1 MSGRLRWAGAA
12 VVIGIV
18 AGAAAF
24 GRASAAQTSATS
36 TDVLPALLAEV
47 HGLRMA
53 MEHSAAIAPRV
64 QLTLARLNIEEQRIA
79 QLAGQLERA
88 RQELSN
94 RTTGQ
99 QRAAEALDETEKQL
113 LTTTDDKSRRALE
126 EQVRELKRMQKM
138 HGAEIETARARENEA
153 MQALTTEQSRWIE
166 LNARLD
172 ELERLLA
179 PMR

>member
-18 AGAAAF
+18 VGAAAF
-24 GRASAAQTSATS
+24 GRASAAQTPATS

-79 QLAGQLERA
+79 HLAGQLERA
-88 RQELSN
+88 RLELSN
-94 RTTGQ
+94 RTSAH
-99 QRAAEALDETEKQL
+99 QRTAEALDGREKQL
-113 LTTTDDKSRRALE
+113 LTVTDDKTRRMVE
-126 EQVRELKRMQKM
+126 EQVNDLKRTVKVQA
-138 HGAEIETARARENEA
+138 AETEAARARENEA
-153 MQALTTEQSRWIE
+153 IQALTTEQNRWIE

-172 ELERLLA
+172 ELERVLA
-179 PMR
+179 PVR